1 MEFKLRGG
9 MPGMP
14 QLPPGAPYLLIVPGA
29 LLIGFA
35 LLLFFNPWLIAY
47 MIASLF
53 LVVGGLLVFAGM
65 RAKRMLG

>member
-14 QLPPGAPYLLIVPGA
+14 QLPPGAPYLLIVPGVA
-29 LLIGFA
+29 LGLIGI
-35 LLLFFNPWLIAY
+35 LVIWNPWLIAY
-47 MIASLF
+47 FVGSLF
-53 LVVGGLLVFAGM
+53 LLLGALLVFAGL